1 MNDVL
6 LTITGEVDL
15 ALALTFADLAAIA
28 PEQQIADV
36 SLLAAGRK
44 GSAVK
49 LTALLAL
56 ARPKVSAKYLGL
68 HASADNFH
76 ASVPLDAVAERGL
89 VIYQLD
95 GQPLSAK
102 SGGPVRFFI
111 PDHASCRTDE
121 VDECANV
128 KFVDA
133 IELTATRGFDNR
145 PHDEQEHAAL
155 HEKEQH

>member
-6 LTITGEVDL
+6 LTITGEVEI
-15 ALALTFADLAAIA
+15 ALALTSADLAAIA

-36 SLLAAGRK
+36 SLLAPGRQ
-44 GSAVK
+44 GCAVK
-49 LTALLAL
+49 LAAVLAL
-56 ARPKVSAKYLGL
+56 ARPKDSAKYLGL

-76 ASVPLDAVAERGL
+76 ASIPLAAVIERGL
-89 VIYQLD
+89 VIYRLN
-95 GQPLSAK
+95 GQPLTGK

-111 PDHASCRTDE
+111 PDHATCQTDE

-145 PHDEQEHAAL
+145 PHDAQEHAAL
-155 HEKEQH
+155 HEQERH